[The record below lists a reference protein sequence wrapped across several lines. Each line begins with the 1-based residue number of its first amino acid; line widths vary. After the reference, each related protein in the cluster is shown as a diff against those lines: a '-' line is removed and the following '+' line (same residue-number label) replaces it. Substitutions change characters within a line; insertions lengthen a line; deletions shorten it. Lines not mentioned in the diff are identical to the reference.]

1 MIENL
6 YNGIYQNAG
15 KAKSMKK
22 TIMTIVFLLLMISA
36 ACADEIPDTAG
47 QDLKTAPGDAVISTE
62 VPETHRI
69 TVKFEG
75 DGSFKLGGQ
84 DGNSFDVERLSEPE
98 IEIAPNDGKKIT
110 KVLINGVDITSELTD
125 GKYKL
130 EPVFKD
136 GEIIIRI
143 ETKDIPSTPDDADD
157 KGSDKKDGKNDGKN
171 PGTGDGNNPLL
182 LFALAGISMAGYVMI
197 LRQRKKNN

>member
-1 MIENL
+1 
-6 YNGIYQNAG
+6 
-15 KAKSMKK
+15 MKK
-22 TIMTIVFLLLMISA
+22 TIPTIVFLLLMISA

-47 QDLKTAPGDAVISTE
+47 QDLKTAPGDAIISTE

-98 IEIAPNDGKKIT
+98 IEIIPDVGKKIT
-110 KVLINGVDITSELTD
+110 KALANGVDITSELVD

-130 EPVFKD
+130 KAVFED

-143 ETKDIPSTPDDADD
+143 ETEDISSTPDDADD
-157 KGSDKKDGKNDGKN
+157 KGNDKKDGKNDGKN
-171 PGTGDGNNPLL
+171 PGTGDENNPLM

>member
-1 MIENL
+1 
-6 YNGIYQNAG
+6 
-15 KAKSMKK
+15 MKK
-22 TIMTIVFLLLMISA
+22 TISTIVFLLLMISVTF
-36 ACADEIPDTAG
+36 ADEMPGTDG
-47 QDLKTAPGDAVISTE
+47 QDLKMAPEAAIISTE

-75 DGSFKLGGQ
+75 DGSFKLNGQ
-84 DGNSFDVERLSEPE
+84 EGESFDVERLSEPE
-98 IEIAPNDGKKIT
+98 IEIIPNAGKKIT
-110 KVLINGVDITSELTD
+110 KVLANGVDITSELVD

-130 EPVFKD
+130 EPVFED
-136 GEIIIRI
+136 REIVIRL
-143 ETKDIPSTPDDADD
+143 ETEDIPSTPDDADD

-171 PGTGDGNNPLL
+171 PGTGDENNPLM

>member
-1 MIENL
+1 
-6 YNGIYQNAG
+6 
-15 KAKSMKK
+15 MKK

-84 DGNSFDVERLSEPE
+84 DGNFFDVERLSEPE

-143 ETKDIPSTPDDADD
+143 ETEDIPSTPDDADD
-157 KGSDKKDGKNDGKN
+157 KNGGNKDGNGDGKN
-171 PGTGDGNNPLL
+171 PGTGDENNPLL